1 LGKVV
6 TLACGF
12 QMGAERF
19 RDTAAD
25 YGVIVSLPEAV
36 KTVADWR
43 AGNPRIVQ
51 YWYDIDGAARRAI
64 DRPGSIEIVRGV
76 KIRVRDGKLLIKK
89 PSGGVLVYHK
99 PRLVDGDMLFDGVDQ
114 YTKKWQGQKTY
125 GGKLVENITQSVARD
140 IIAEALVRVEGI
152 SQRIPVMTIHD
163 EVVYEVRNELEG
175 KAVQVLVEEVP
186 AWAAGLPIASKLHVA
201 FRFGK

>member
-36 KTVADWR
+36 RTVADWR

-51 YWYDIDGAARRAI
+51 YWYDIDAAARWAI
-64 DRPGSIEIVRGV
+64 DRPGSIQSVRNV
-76 KIRVRDGKLLIKK
+76 RLRVRDGKLLIQK
-89 PSGGVLVYHK
+89 PNRAVLVYHA
-99 PRLVDGDMLFDGVDQ
+99 PRFVDGDIRFSGVDQ
-114 YTKKWQGQKTY
+114 YTKKWSSQKTY

-140 IIAEALVRVEGI
+140 IIAEALVRVESFMGLV
-152 SQRIPVMTIHD
+152 PVMTIHD
-163 EVVYEVRNELEG
+163 EVVYEVRSQQEG
-175 KAVQVLVEEVP
+175 EFIQRKVNVVPSWAV
-186 AWAAGLPIASKLHVA
+186 GLPIASKLHVA